1 MPQLGAA
8 GSIHLLFA
16 DGLVLLSSSQK
27 GLQHAFNRL
36 SAAYNLA
43 GMKISIKKTEV
54 LWLSRKPRQCTL
66 QVNGNTLQQV
76 EKVEHLVVVC
86 TSDGR
91 RNADIDTRIGSV
103 NVVLRELL
111 RFVVTKREFS
121 NTANLSVFKSVL
133 FQS

>member
-36 SAAYNLA
+36 SAACNQA
-43 GMKISIKKTEV
+43 GMKISTKKTVV
-54 LWLSRKPRQCTL
+54 LWLSRKPIQCTL
-66 QVNGNTLQQV
+66 QVSSNTLQQV
-76 EKVEHLVVVC
+76 EKVERLVVVC

-103 NVVLRELL
+103 NAVLRELL